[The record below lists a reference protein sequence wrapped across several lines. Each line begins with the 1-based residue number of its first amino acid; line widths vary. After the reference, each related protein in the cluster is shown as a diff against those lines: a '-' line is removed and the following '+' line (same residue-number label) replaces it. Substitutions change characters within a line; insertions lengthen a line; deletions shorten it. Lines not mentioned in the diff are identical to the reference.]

1 MAAVNAIR
9 GVRGVVLSALV
20 ILLTA
25 LAAETLRLADGTP
38 PLVWPAAAAAFIVIR
53 AGGFRLWP
61 VVTVALFLYQLLVL
75 PPGMEPVA
83 SVLSSVAFGLVG
95 ALQASLAVLVMLRY
109 RDAVLNGE
117 LRRIVIGA
125 VLVGPLAC
133 LVKPLLTAA
142 IGLAAGTLPAASF
155 AAFSFTA
162 WVAEILG
169 LVLFAPIILLLVPAI
184 QRAYGARGKLIAVP
198 MLCGAALVSALL
210 VWNHAQDRRAL
221 LASNEVSVLNAF
233 DGVQARASLALA
245 STHFAGSLLSR
256 SGDAANSGRVL
267 AGRMSP
273 LLDGIAVRIDGRT
286 GFEPVHGSIPATVIR
301 ALSLSTAVDT
311 VDDGRLRV
319 IEANEGAARAVF
331 VLPLDGVEAGSVV
344 GVASLRNLIEP
355 LERAAETGDLDFR
368 LLDATGKVQASTRGG
383 GVPEAGERWTREI
396 GLPEG
401 SLTLVASLAAD
412 AWTPSASRSSVV
424 LSILLVSGVML
435 FLVLV
440 LANAGHRVRI
450 EAQIADRTAALNRK
464 RTQLEA
470 ALDISCVIFWEVD
483 AEQRRLHLD
492 ERFMQLLGTTA
503 EREGGLVLAVTDFV
517 ERFVHPDDRGSLL
530 ALTAGNS
537 DRMNRIR
544 RTGLEYRL
552 LRRDGRI
559 RYVVAKMY
567 LGPSEV
573 SAGGLWLGTTQ
584 DITERR
590 EAELALQRSEV
601 RNRGIV
607 ESSQDCIKVLDLS
620 GRILEMTESGQ
631 RLMDVDDPAQVIG
644 LYWPDVWIRE
654 PDREAVQVALQAAR
668 DGRTGRFTGQ
678 AETFAGESKW
688 WNVVVTP
695 IPGADGAPAQLL
707 AVSRDISAEVAAR
720 EAVVKAN
727 ERLEETVRERTEAL
741 RESERRYRDVFER
754 NPLPMWTFDP
764 DTLAFVDVNEA
775 TLKQYGYTR
784 EEFAGMTLFDIRPD
798 SENERL
804 REYIRN
810 RTPGMSR
817 VADVRHRRKG
827 GSELTVDIASS
838 AMIYAGREVRIAV
851 ANDVSERREAEVR
864 LHHQKELNRLLLE
877 NLAEGVVAC
886 DEHGELILFNR
897 TAREWH
903 GADPMHE
910 TPEQWAGKFDL
921 FEADGLVPL
930 AEDRIPLRRALAGET
945 VREWPMSIR
954 RKGHDPRVVM
964 ASGAPLFDS
973 DGVRLGAVI
982 TMRDVTESRR
992 AQAELENTAA
1002 ALKSANEAVRRE
1014 RESLVD
1020 RVEERTVELVAANA
1034 ALAEA
1039 RDDAEAAS
1047 RAKSAF
1053 LATMSHEIRTPM
1065 NGIVGMVELL
1075 ARDRLSAEQA
1085 SAITTIR
1092 LSADALLGI
1101 IDDILDFSKIEAGR
1115 IELER
1120 VPLNLEDLVES
1131 VCTPLAAVARKADVD
1146 LDLFVDPALPDGVWG
1161 DPTRLRQVLNN
1172 LVGNAIKFSG
1182 RRTRRGVVRVSVEPE
1197 AGRDDRIRLMVADNG
1212 IGMDPAKVPMLF
1224 ESFSQAESTT
1234 TREYGGTGL
1243 GLAICKRLIDLMGGR
1258 IDVETAPGAGATFS
1272 VSLGADAV
1280 ELGGAPPVP
1289 SLDGVVC
1296 RLVVSGRGNA
1306 DTWLARYLHNAG
1318 ATVNHVAP
1326 VDLDGH
1332 EVAIGRGRPVT
1343 IWRDSVLAETGLDPL
1358 QVYPGDGHVVLR
1370 DSDAA
1375 AGAADARLR
1384 ELDGNAV
1391 ARRDL
1396 LRIVHELSDAD
1407 GCSPV
1412 AVSAPADAAANVAE
1426 KPNQLAGVR
1435 VLVAEDDVT
1444 NQAVVRRQLA
1454 VLGCEATVVGDG
1466 QQALQAL
1473 KADRFDVILSDLHM
1487 PVLDGYGL
1495 IRAIR
1500 DGGHK
1505 LPVLAFTADALRGES
1520 QRALAAGFDAYL
1532 TKPIRLDAL
1541 GEALTIWVGSGPG
1554 AGQRRRAKRPAGVDL
1569 IDRAAVA
1576 AIVGDDEEMIR
1587 DTMEAFVDAAP
1598 GFLSEMQEAQDR
1610 SSHDAV
1616 RRVCHRLKSAARTV
1630 GAGRLADRCESL
1642 ERKREPGQAELLRR
1656 CAEIESAL
1664 AQTVSAIGQ
1673 QVDDEAR
1680 AMP

>member
-1 MAAVNAIR
+1 MNATLITCPLTEAKDVSQLRRRVRELAGDIGFGPQEQIQFAGASSEVARNVLQHGGGGRVEIR
-9 GVRGVVLSALV
+9 IGEAG
-20 ILLTA
+20 
-25 LAAETLRLADGTP
+25 LAHELQLEFRDEGP
-38 PLVWPAAAAAFIVIR
+38 
-53 AGGFRLWP
+53 GFSDP
-61 VVTVALFLYQLLVL
+61 S
-75 PPGMEPVA
+75 
-83 SVLSSVAFGLVG
+83 SVLKNPGKGQGLVTAKRMCGRLELANDPDGG
-95 ALQASLAVLVMLRY
+95 ARVTIAMTVPDPSV
-109 RDAVLNGE
+109 
-117 LRRIVIGA
+117 
-125 VLVGPLAC
+125 
-133 LVKPLLTAA
+133 LTAA
-142 IGLAAGTLPAASF
+142 RVGS
-155 AAFSFTA
+155 
-162 WVAEILG
+162 WREH
-169 LVLFAPIILLLVPAI
+169 LLSVM
-184 QRAYGARGKLIAVP
+184 Q
-198 MLCGAALVSALL
+198 VSAMDVLRQQNLEL
-210 VWNHAQDRRAL
+210 VQTAEALQRKEAELEQRLAQI
-221 LASNEVSVLNAF
+221 
-233 DGVQARASLALA
+233 ASLNRELEETNTGLMAMHTELTEKSMQLETA
-245 STHFAGSLLSR
+245 R
-256 SGDAANSGRVL
+256 QAA
-267 AGRMSP
+267 
-273 LLDGIAVRIDGRT
+273 
-286 GFEPVHGSIPATVIR
+286 E
-301 ALSLSTAVDT
+301 
-311 VDDGRLRV
+311 
-319 IEANEGAARAVF
+319 EAARAK
-331 VLPLDGVEAGSVV
+331 A
-344 GVASLRNLIEP
+344 
-355 LERAAETGDLDFR
+355 DF
-368 LLDATGKVQASTRGG
+368 
-383 GVPEAGERWTREI
+383 
-396 GLPEG
+396 
-401 SLTLVASLAAD
+401 
-412 AWTPSASRSSVV
+412 
-424 LSILLVSGVML
+424 
-435 FLVLV
+435 
-440 LANAGHRVRI
+440 LAN
-450 EAQIADRTAALNRK
+450 
-464 RTQLEA
+464 
-470 ALDISCVIFWEVD
+470 
-483 AEQRRLHLD
+483 
-492 ERFMQLLGTTA
+492 
-503 EREGGLVLAVTDFV
+503 
-517 ERFVHPDDRGSLL
+517 
-530 ALTAGNS
+530 
-537 DRMNRIR
+537 
-544 RTGLEYRL
+544 
-552 LRRDGRI
+552 
-559 RYVVAKMY
+559 
-567 LGPSEV
+567 
-573 SAGGLWLGTTQ
+573 
-584 DITERR
+584 
-590 EAELALQRSEV
+590 
-601 RNRGIV
+601 
-607 ESSQDCIKVLDLS
+607 
-620 GRILEMTESGQ
+620 
-631 RLMDVDDPAQVIG
+631 
-644 LYWPDVWIRE
+644 
-654 PDREAVQVALQAAR
+654 
-668 DGRTGRFTGQ
+668 
-678 AETFAGESKW
+678 
-688 WNVVVTP
+688 
-695 IPGADGAPAQLL
+695 
-707 AVSRDISAEVAAR
+707 
-720 EAVVKAN
+720 
-727 ERLEETVRERTEAL
+727 
-741 RESERRYRDVFER
+741 
-754 NPLPMWTFDP
+754 
-764 DTLAFVDVNEA
+764 
-775 TLKQYGYTR
+775 
-784 EEFAGMTLFDIRPD
+784 
-798 SENERL
+798 
-804 REYIRN
+804 
-810 RTPGMSR
+810 
-817 VADVRHRRKG
+817 
-827 GSELTVDIASS
+827 
-838 AMIYAGREVRIAV
+838 
-851 ANDVSERREAEVR
+851 
-864 LHHQKELNRLLLE
+864 
-877 NLAEGVVAC
+877 
-886 DEHGELILFNR
+886 
-897 TAREWH
+897 
-903 GADPMHE
+903 
-910 TPEQWAGKFDL
+910 
-921 FEADGLVPL
+921 
-930 AEDRIPLRRALAGET
+930 
-945 VREWPMSIR
+945 
-954 RKGHDPRVVM
+954 
-964 ASGAPLFDS
+964 
-973 DGVRLGAVI
+973 
-982 TMRDVTESRR
+982 
-992 AQAELENTAA
+992 
-1002 ALKSANEAVRRE
+1002 
-1014 RESLVD
+1014 
-1020 RVEERTVELVAANA
+1020 
-1034 ALAEA
+1034 
-1039 RDDAEAAS
+1039 
-1047 RAKSAF
+1047 
-1053 LATMSHEIRTPM
+1053 MSHEIRTPM